1 MQVTATSV
9 NFDLSK
15 LGLTAEQ
22 ASNERVVLKALLDYF
37 NKNHEQSRLFG
48 VGKFSDSKP
57 RGAKDGSRANTYS
70 VYIVLDKEEMALFEK
85 IKVKTS
91 PTETQPAQTE
101 TPLSVA

>member
-1 MQVTATSV
+1 MQVTATSI

-70 VYIVLDKEEMALFEK
+70 VYIVLYKEEMALFENK
-85 IKVKTS
+85 GETNA
-91 PTETQPAQTE
+91 TETQPTQAE